1 MARRPPSQGRR
12 RGPASATPLGT
23 AIELVVGVSALGLS
37 ALAGLAFIHR
47 PWPNRLD
54 GWGYHVLPADPGA
67 QWAKDFATLGSLTA
81 LVVGVIAVF
90 LIAVLRDRVRAVA
103 CAAAPVI
110 AVLIVQHLAKPLVD
124 RHIGLAGASSY
135 PSGTVTAVAALA
147 MALTLAM
154 PRVTRP
160 FVALAGAATTVM
172 VSAAVIVLR
181 WHFPTDALGG
191 IGVGVGAVLIVDA
204 VFHAPW
210 AMAAAF
216 RSPRKQRAV
225 EPQGNPRF
233 A

>member
-1 MARRPPSQGRR
+1 MARRLSRGAK
-12 RGPASATPLGT
+12 RGPATATPLGT
-23 AIELVVGVSALGLS
+23 AIELTVGITALALS

-54 GWGYHVLPADPGA
+54 GWGYHALPADLGA
-67 QWAKDFATLGSLTA
+67 RWAKDFATLGSLTA
-81 LVVGVIAVF
+81 LIVGVIAVF
-90 LIAVLRDRVRAVA
+90 LIAVLRDWVRAVA
-103 CAAAPVI
+103 CATAPII

-147 MALTLAM
+147 TALTLAM

-160 FVALAGAATTVM
+160 FVALVGVATTVM
-172 VSAAVIVLR
+172 VGAAVIVLR
-181 WHFPTDALGG
+181 WHYPTDALGG

-210 AMAAAF
+210 AIAAAF
-216 RSPRKQRAV
+216 RSPGKQRAV
-225 EPQGNPRF
+225 EPQGKPRF

>member
-1 MARRPPSQGRR
+1 LA
-12 RGPASATPLGT
+12 
-23 AIELVVGVSALGLS
+23 VGIGALALS

-54 GWGYHVLPADPGA
+54 GWGYHALPADPGA
-67 QWAKDFATLGSLTA
+67 QWARDFAHLGSLSA
-81 LVVGVIAVF
+81 LVVGVIIVF
-90 LIAVLRDRVRAVA
+90 LIAVFRDWVRAVA
-103 CAAAPVI
+103 CAVAPVI

-124 RHIGLAGASSY
+124 RHIGIAGASSY
-135 PSGTVTAVAALA
+135 PSGTVAAVAALA
-147 MALTLAM
+147 TALTLVM

-160 FVALAGAATTVM
+160 FVALVGVATTVM

-210 AMAAAF
+210 AIAAGL
-216 RSPRKQRAV
+216 RRPDRGRPV
-225 EPQGNPRF
+225 EAPGSPRF

>member
-1 MARRPPSQGRR
+1 MARRTSREAK
-12 RGPASATPLGT
+12 RGPARATPLGT
-23 AIELVVGVSALGLS
+23 AIELAVGISALALS

-54 GWGYHVLPADPGA
+54 GWGYHAFPADLSSG
-67 QWAKDFATLGSLTA
+67 WAKDFATLGSLTA
-81 LVVGVIAVF
+81 LVVGVIAIF
-90 LIAVLRDRVRAVA
+90 LVAILRDWVRAVA

-110 AVLIVQHLAKPLVD
+110 AVLIVQHLAKPLVN

-135 PSGTVTAVAALA
+135 PSGTVTAVAAMA
-147 MALTLAM
+147 TALTLAM

-160 FVALAGAATTVM
+160 FVALVGVATTVM

-181 WHFPTDALGG
+181 WHYPTDTLGG

-210 AMAAAF
+210 AIAAAF
-216 RSPRKQRAV
+216 RTPRHPRAV
-225 EPQGNPRF
+225 DPQGNPRF